1 MPSIRSWLLYFT
13 RELLG
18 MLITL
23 IFASSAENGTNI
35 NHWAVLRGLEY
46 LKVATGLVISAL
58 HTVCIHCMCVYY
70 LL

>member
-13 RELLG
+13 RELSD
-18 MLITL
+18 MFITS

-35 NHWAVLRGLEY
+35 NHWAALRGLEY
-46 LKVATGLVISAL
+46 LIVATGLVISVL
-58 HTVCIHCMCVYY
+58 HTVCIHCMYVYY